1 MPFRRIGARR
11 RRRIGTALI
20 SERVGL
26 ADQPGQLSQ
35 WVTLGPSRL
44 IAAAIVIVGG
54 ERSVLISMS
63 HRDGA
68 SLWEGCPAKLQANW
82 PPDSPKVQRNR
93 RPVPTLPHLLG
104 SMDAQNA

>member
-1 MPFRRIGARR
+1 MPFRWIGARR

-35 WVTLGPSRL
+35 WVALAPSRL

-54 ERSVLISMS
+54 ERSVLISVS

-68 SLWEGCPAKLQANW
+68 SLWEGCPVKLQANW
-82 PPDSPKVQRNR
+82 PPDSPKFNATGGQF
-93 RPVPTLPHLLG
+93 PTLPHLLG